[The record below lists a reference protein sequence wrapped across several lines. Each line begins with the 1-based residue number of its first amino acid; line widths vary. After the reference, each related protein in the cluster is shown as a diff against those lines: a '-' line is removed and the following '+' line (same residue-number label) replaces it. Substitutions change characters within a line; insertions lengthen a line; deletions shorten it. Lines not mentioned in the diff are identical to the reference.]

1 MAELVSKPFYQALI
15 EHGKAHANVA
25 VVTNDLTAS
34 CEADGFR
41 DAFPDRHVSAGMAE
55 QALVSSLS
63 GMAQEG
69 LYPIYT
75 SFAVFCTRRPY
86 EQVALTLAYPA
97 KKATLVGFL
106 PGLTT
111 PGGVTHQALD
121 DIGLMTG
128 LPNMTVVEAADAT
141 DMETVLDAIHDVPGP
156 TYVRGLRGEV
166 PRLFSEPLR
175 VGHHRTLREGSDVIV
190 LVSGHLTQQALAVVD
205 EVRQDFPHVGLIN
218 VSTLKPFDDEA
229 LISKLVNAT
238 AIITVENHWK
248 ATGLA
253 RIVAGVLTDRHSAA
267 RLVSVGVGDEFTH
280 GGSADYL
287 ENFYGIGA
295 ADIRQAV
302 LGALGVE
309 ADERDSVLV
318 DGGLVGLTEGV
329 AEGL

>member
-1 MAELVSKPFYQALI
+1 MGEVVSKPFYTALL
-15 EHGKAHANVA
+15 EHGRAHENVT

-55 QALVSSLS
+55 QALVSALS

-97 KKATLVGFL
+97 RKATLVGFL

-111 PGGVTHQALD
+111 PGGVTHQAVD

-141 DMETVLDAIHDVPGP
+141 DMDSVLDAVYPVAGP
-156 TYVRGLRGEV
+156 VYIRGLRGEV
-166 PRLFSEPLR
+166 PQLFDEPLQLGR
-175 VGHHRTLREGSDVIV
+175 HRTLREGSEVIV
-190 LVSGHLTQQALAVVD
+190 LVSGHLTQSALAVVD
-205 EVRQDFPHVGLIN
+205 EIRDEFPDVGLLN
-218 VSTLKPFDDEA
+218 VSTLKPFDDED
-229 LISKLVNAT
+229 LIGKLVSARHV
-238 AIITVENHWK
+238 ITVENHWVSS
-248 ATGLA
+248 GLG
-253 RIVAGVLTDRHSAA
+253 RIVSGVLVDRRSSAQLT
-267 RLVSVGVGDEFTH
+267 RVGVGDTFTH
-280 GGSADYL
+280 GGSAGYL
-287 ENFYGIGA
+287 EEFYGLSSSH
-295 ADIRQAV
+295 IRRAV
-302 LGALGVE
+302 LGALGVNS
-309 ADERDSVLV
+309 DERYGAS
-318 DGGLVGLTEGV
+318 GGGAVGLTEGV